1 MIHVFTPAEFDGIN
15 SNLTIETIDDCFLYV
30 SYKNYKK
37 VFEIET
43 ESYKSKFAGLY
54 WPDGAKQLILYLKEE
69 NKNESRSK
77 TKIILIYFMILKN
90 QMKREKRKSEK
101 SRSNVKK
108 IK

>member
-54 WPDGAKQLILYLKEE
+54 WPDGAEKLFLYLKKE
-69 NKNESRSK
+69 NKNEGPDFNPLAYLLLLA
-77 TKIILIYFMILKN
+77 IVN
-90 QMKREKRKSEK
+90 A
-101 SRSNVKK
+101 
-108 IK
+108 